1 MELLNLFIFLG
12 FTYLIRLFNYYQIIF
27 YLLVF
32 SISLQIT
39 VNENQKFIEYSIEQT
54 KKYKTE
60 LLEKYSKYKLIQ
72 QVEFIYTKTNELYIK
87 GRDTIVYFIGRNLV
101 TTFLPKEIATL
112 MLDENM
118 HKLVK
123 PMLNNNQ
130 QKELIYNDKK
140 EKVFNSDSDMFDF
153 LQNLK
158 D

>member
-12 FTYLIRLFNYYQIIF
+12 FTNLIRLFNYYQIVF

-39 VNENQKFIEYSIEQT
+39 VNENQKLLGYSIEQT

-60 LLEKYSKYKLIQ
+60 LLEKYSKYKSFQ
-72 QVEFIYTKTNELYIK
+72 QVQIIYTKSNELYIK
-87 GRDTIVYFIGRNLV
+87 GRDTIVYFIGRNFV
-101 TTFLPKEIATL
+101 KTFLPKEIATL